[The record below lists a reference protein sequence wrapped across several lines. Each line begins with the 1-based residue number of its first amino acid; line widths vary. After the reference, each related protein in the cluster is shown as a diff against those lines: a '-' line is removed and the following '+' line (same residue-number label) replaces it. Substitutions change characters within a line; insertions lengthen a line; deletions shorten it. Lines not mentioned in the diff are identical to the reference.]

1 MEIIGE
7 VAAGTKSISGN
18 GERMTRVLDRV
29 IVIGL
34 LGAVVVAPWLFGSV
48 EFYARHLLTVWLLV
62 LLLLWNVKATC
73 ERQWVVRLTP
83 IHGVLLAFV
92 LVAVMQSLSLGSL
105 LPRPSPSSIPDT
117 RSLAQATSLSLD
129 PVTTRRVAVTL
140 ATLVGYFFLATQFL
154 ATRRRLLATVI
165 VLIVLGF
172 SVALVGVIHKLT
184 SNGKLLW
191 FRDVDAIEVAFGPF
205 VNRNH
210 FAGFIEMILP
220 LPLALI
226 VARGVA
232 RDKWIL
238 YGFLAVAM
246 GTALVLSASRGAVV
260 VLAAQLVALPVLS
273 RWMSQQHERTARDAS
288 RSPARAGH
296 RFPRPTVRAAAGAV
310 ILTAGISLGVVWI
323 GAEPVVSRFSPL
335 SANRDMRSEETEG
348 TTAAT
353 DTGESLS
360 RPAIWRTTMRM
371 IRDHVLVGVGL
382 GAYPIAY
389 TRYDEATGLY
399 RLEQAHNDY
408 LQIIAEAGVIGLLLL
423 IAFMIAV
430 GRAAGAALASPMV
443 VERSLAL
450 GAALGCWG
458 IAVHSLFDFNLQ
470 VPANALLFLLLVA
483 ILTILGSEKPP
494 VVLTPSDSRSI

>member
-1 MEIIGE
+1 MEIIRE
-7 VAAGTKSISGN
+7 VPADTRSISGN
-18 GERMTRVLDRV
+18 GERMTRILDRA

-34 LGAVVVAPWLFGSV
+34 LGAIVVAPWLFGSV

-62 LLLLWNVKATC
+62 LLLLWNVKATR
-73 ERQWVVRLTP
+73 ERQWVLRLTP

-92 LVAVMQSLSLGSL
+92 LVAVMQSLPLGSL
-105 LPRPSPSSIPDT
+105 WSRPPLSSIPDR
-117 RSLAQATSLSLD
+117 RSLAEATSLSLD
-129 PVTTRRVAVTL
+129 PVTTRRAAVTL
-140 ATLVGYFFLATQFL
+140 ATLVGYFFLATHFL

-165 VLIVLGF
+165 VLILLGF

-191 FRDVDAIEVAFGPF
+191 LRDVEAMDIAFGPF

-226 VARGVA
+226 VAQGVA

-238 YGFLAVAM
+238 YGFLTVAL
-246 GTALVLSASRGAVV
+246 GTALVLSASRGALV

-273 RWMSQQHERTARDAS
+273 RWMSQQRERTAEEAS
-288 RSPARAGH
+288 RSPAGAGR

-323 GAEPVVSRFSPL
+323 GAEPVISRFSPL
-335 SANRDMRSEETEG
+335 SATPDMRSQENEV

-360 RPAIWRTTMRM
+360 RPTIWRTTMRM
-371 IRDHVLVGVGL
+371 IRDHVLLGVGL
-382 GAYPIAY
+382 GAYPVAY
-389 TRYDEATGLY
+389 TRYDEATGFY
-399 RLEQAHNDY
+399 RVEQAHNDY
-408 LQIIAEAGVIGLLLL
+408 LQIIAEAGVVGLLLL
-423 IAFMIAV
+423 IAFMIVV
-430 GRAAGAALASPMV
+430 GRAARAALASPMV

-494 VVLTPSDSRSI
+494 AVLTRSESRSI

>member
-1 MEIIGE
+1 
-7 VAAGTKSISGN
+7 
-18 GERMTRVLDRV
+18 MTRILDRV

-34 LGAVVVAPWLFGSV
+34 LGAIVVAPWLFGSV

-62 LLLLWNVKATC
+62 LLLLWNVKAMR
-73 ERQWVVRLTP
+73 ERQWILQLTP
-83 IHGVLLAFV
+83 IHGVLVAFV
-92 LVAVMQSLSLGSL
+92 LVAVMQSLPLGPL
-105 LPRPSPSSIPDT
+105 LSRPSFPSIPDT
-117 RSLAQATSLSLD
+117 RSLAEATSLSLD
-129 PVTTRRVAVTL
+129 PATTRRTAVTL
-140 ATLVGYFFLATQFL
+140 ATLVGYFFLATHFL

-165 VLIVLGF
+165 VLILLGF
-172 SVALVGVIHKLT
+172 SIALVGVIHKLT

-191 FRDVDAIEVAFGPF
+191 FRDVEAIEIAFGPF

-226 VARGVA
+226 VAQGVA

-238 YGFLAVAM
+238 YGFLTVAL
-246 GTALVLSASRGAVV
+246 GTALVLSASRGALV

-273 RWMSQQHERTARDAS
+273 RWMSQQHGQRAEDAS
-288 RSPARAGH
+288 CSVAPRGR
-296 RFPRPTVRAAAGAV
+296 RFPRPTVRAAAGVV
-310 ILTAGISLGVVWI
+310 ILVAGISLGVVWI
-323 GAEPVVSRFSPL
+323 GAEPVISRFS
-335 SANRDMRSEETEG
+335 SANPDMRSQKDEAM
-348 TTAAT
+348 TAAT

-360 RPAIWRTTMRM
+360 RPTIWRTTMRM
-371 IRDHVLVGVGL
+371 IRDHPFLGVGL
-382 GAYPIAY
+382 GAYPVAY
-389 TRYDEATGLY
+389 TRYDEATGFY
-399 RLEQAHNDY
+399 RVEQAHNDY

-483 ILTILGSEKPP
+483 ILTILGSEKSPG
-494 VVLTPSDSRSI
+494 VLTRSESRSI

>member
-7 VAAGTKSISGN
+7 VAAGTRSISGN
-18 GERMTRVLDRV
+18 GERMTRILDRV

-34 LGAVVVAPWLFGSV
+34 LGAIVVAPWLFGSV
-48 EFYARHLLTVWLLV
+48 EFYARHLLTAWLLV
-62 LLLLWNVKATC
+62 LLFLWNVKATR

-92 LVAVMQSLSLGSL
+92 LVAVVQSLSLGSL
-105 LPRPSPSSIPDT
+105 LPRPSFSQPEDL
-117 RSLAQATSLSLD
+117 SLAEATSLSLD

-154 ATRRRLLATVI
+154 TTRRRLLATVI
-165 VLIVLGF
+165 VLILLGF
-172 SVALVGVIHKLT
+172 SVALVGVIHTLT

-191 FRDVDAIEVAFGPF
+191 FRDVDAIDVAFGPF

-238 YGFLAVAM
+238 YGFLTVAL
-246 GTALVLSASRGAVV
+246 GTALVLSASRGALV
-260 VLAAQLVALPVLS
+260 VLAAQLVALLVLS
-273 RWMSQQHERTARDAS
+273 RWMSQQQEPRAGDAS
-288 RSPARAGH
+288 RSPAWAGR
-296 RFPRPTVRAAAGAV
+296 RFPRPTVRAAAGVV

-335 SANRDMRSEETEG
+335 SANRDMRSQENEG
-348 TTAAT
+348 ATAAAT

-371 IRDHVLVGVGL
+371 IRDHALVGVGL
-382 GAYPIAY
+382 GAYPVAY
-389 TRYDEATGLY
+389 TRYDEATGFY

-423 IAFMIAV
+423 IAFMMAV
-430 GRAAGAALASPMV
+430 GRAAAAALATPMV

-483 ILTILGSEKPP
+483 ILTILGSEKSPAE
-494 VVLTPSDSRSI
+494 LMRG